1 MAELPP
7 TYRRFLETYPDTAR
21 AYQAL
26 GQAVSDAGPLEA
38 KTRELV
44 KLGISI
50 GSGSEGA
57 VHSHTRRAREA
68 GATDDEIRHVA
79 LLALTSIGFPHM
91 MAALTWV
98 EDVLGHAE
106 PEG

>member
-1 MAELPP
+1 MADLPKS
-7 TYRRFLETYPDTAR
+7 YQQFLETYPDTAQ

-26 GQAVSDAGPLEA
+26 GQALSDEGPLDRP
-38 KTRELV
+38 TRELV
-44 KLGISI
+44 KLGISV

-57 VHSHTRRAREA
+57 VHSHARRALEA
-68 GATDDEIRHVA
+68 GATDEEIRHAV

-98 EDVLGHAE
+98 EDVLSDR
-106 PEG
+106 EG

>member
-1 MAELPP
+1 MSQLPG
-7 TYRRFLETYPDTAR
+7 TYRSFLDRYPETAR

-26 GQAVSDAGPLEA
+26 GQSLSQEGPLDA

-44 KLGISI
+44 KLGISV

-57 VHSHTRRAREA
+57 VHSHTRRALEA
-68 GATDDEIRHVA
+68 GATDEEIRHAV
-79 LLALTSIGFPHM
+79 LLALTSIGFPNM

-98 EDVLGHAE
+98 EDVLND

>member
-1 MAELPP
+1 MAELPQA
-7 TYRRFLETYPDTAR
+7 YRQFLDAYPDTAR

-26 GQAVSDAGPLEA
+26 GQALSDEGPLDA

-44 KLGISI
+44 KLGIAI

-68 GATDDEIRHVA
+68 GAADEEIRHAA

-98 EDVLGHAE
+98 EDVLSE
-106 PEG
+106 TET